1 MEMEEMLEQSGGKR
15 DELIATEMLVSAK
28 AAVRTY
34 AVALTE
40 AASPEVRDVLK
51 RQLTQAVNQHARIA
65 DYMMENGMY
74 HAHNIKDQLKNDK
87 KKVKTVKKLTKKDK

>member
-1 MEMEEMLEQSGGKR
+1 MEMEEMLEQAGEKR

-65 DYMMENGMY
+65 DYMMENGIY
-74 HAHNIKDQLKNDK
+74 HAHNVKDQLKNDK
-87 KKVKTVKKLTKKDK
+87 KKVKAVKKLTKKDK

>member
-1 MEMEEMLEQSGGKR
+1 MEMEEMLEQSGEKR

-74 HAHNIKDQLKNDK
+74 HAHNVKDQLKNDK

>member
-1 MEMEEMLEQSGGKR
+1 MEMEEMLEQAGEKR

>member
-40 AASPEVRDVLK
+40 AASPRS
-51 RQLTQAVNQHARIA
+51 RA
-65 DYMMENGMY
+65 DACSNALGSSACSRSLM
-74 HAHNIKDQLKNDK
+74 
-87 KKVKTVKKLTKKDK
+87 

>member
-1 MEMEEMLEQSGGKR
+1 MEMEEMLEQAGEKR

-40 AASPEVRDVLK
+40 AASPKVRDVLK
-51 RQLTQAVNQHARIA
+51 RQLTQAINQHARIA
-65 DYMMENGMY
+65 DYMIENGMY
-74 HAHNIKDQLKNDK
+74 HAHNVKDQLKNDK

>member
-1 MEMEEMLEQSGGKR
+1 MEEMLEQAGEKR

-74 HAHNIKDQLKNDK
+74 HAHNVKDQLKNDK

>member
-1 MEMEEMLEQSGGKR
+1 MEMEEMLEQSGEKR

-51 RQLTQAVNQHARIA
+51 RQLTQAVNQHARVA

-74 HAHNIKDQLKNDK
+74 HAHSVKDQLKNDK

>member
-1 MEMEEMLEQSGGKR
+1 MGLEEKLQKAGDNK
-15 DELIATEMLVSAK
+15 DELIATEMLVTAK

-40 AASPEVRDVLK
+40 AATPEVRNVLK
-51 RQLTQAVNQHARIA
+51 RQLTQASNQHARIA

-74 HAHNIKDQLKNDK
+74 YAHNVKDQLKHDK
-87 KKVKTVKKLTKKDK
+87 KKAKTVKKLVKDK

>member
-1 MEMEEMLEQSGGKR
+1 MEMEEMLEQAGEKR

-51 RQLTQAVNQHARIA
+51 RQLTQAINQHARIA
-65 DYMMENGMY
+65 DYMIENGMY
-74 HAHNIKDQLKNDK
+74 HAHNVKDQLKNDK
-87 KKVKTVKKLTKKDK
+87 RKVKTVKKLTKKDK

>member
-1 MEMEEMLEQSGGKR
+1 MEMEEMLEQAGEKR

-74 HAHNIKDQLKNDK
+74 HAHNVKDQLKNDK
-87 KKVKTVKKLTKKDK
+87 KKVKAVKKLTKKDK

>member
-1 MEMEEMLEQSGGKR
+1 MEMEEMLEQSGEKR

-65 DYMMENGMY
+65 DYMIENSMY
-74 HAHNIKDQLKNDK
+74 HAHSVKDQLKNDK

>member
-1 MEMEEMLEQSGGKR
+1 MEEMLEQAGEKR

-40 AASPEVRDVLK
+40 AASPKVRDVLK
-51 RQLTQAVNQHARIA
+51 RQLTQAINQHARIA
-65 DYMMENGMY
+65 DYMIENGMY
-74 HAHNIKDQLKNDK
+74 HAHNVKDQLKNDK

>member
-1 MEMEEMLEQSGGKR
+1 MEMEEMLEKAGENR
-15 DELIATEMLVSAK
+15 DELIATEMLVTAK

-51 RQLTQAVNQHARIA
+51 RQLTQAINQHARIA

-74 HAHNIKDQLKNDK
+74 HAYDVKDQLKHDK
-87 KKVKTVKKLTKKDK
+87 KKVKTVKKLVKDRK

>member
-1 MEMEEMLEQSGGKR
+1 MEMEEMLEQAGEKR

-65 DYMMENGMY
+65 DYMIENGMY
-74 HAHNIKDQLKNDK
+74 HAHNVKDQLKNDK